1 MADPPPPCRHF
12 TRGHCRLGD
21 ACRFTH
27 DPSVG
32 VRARSTTKSGRSG
45 RGGVDPRKKVQLF
58 TDFLRE
64 TFDDLRD
71 ARVLDVAGGK
81 GALAFDVC
89 NRTSATGVTVID
101 PRPMKRDALRARWT
115 RWLASRTEVEKRDGA
130 AVTVREPEHLR
141 VYWTREVW
149 EGRERAVRASW
160 ELARSSRWC
169 VSGLVADSGDGKY
182 EDGAKSARVRVSE
195 AGIEAPMDAL
205 DANEDAESDAT
216 FEETFEALD
225 EAIKKC
231 THVVAMHP
239 DQATDAAVDF
249 ALERGLPFAVVPCCV
264 YSKEFSTRRLRSGER
279 VSTHDQLVTYL
290 AEKAGIADVRV
301 AELPFRG
308 KNRVVYSLGRVRSS
322 CAPIEN

>member
-21 ACRFTH
+21 TCRFTH

-216 FEETFEALD
+216 FEETFEALGVTGV
-225 EAIKKC
+225 E
-231 THVVAMHP
+231 
-239 DQATDAAVDF
+239 
-249 ALERGLPFAVVPCCV
+249 LEP
-264 YSKEFSTRRLRSGER
+264 S
-279 VSTHDQLVTYL
+279 
-290 AEKAGIADVRV
+290 
-301 AELPFRG
+301 
-308 KNRVVYSLGRVRSS
+308 
-322 CAPIEN
+322 